1 MPPKKVKTTN
11 NNTVIN
17 FYEHKDIQSL
27 LPEYYNPHYDD
38 TQINL
43 PFRAGIISSSGGGK
57 TSWLLNFIAKSN
69 DTFGHIYV
77 CYKTME
83 PLYEFLEKKIGA
95 KYITFYTSLSQVPQ
109 PNEMPKDKQILLVF
123 DDMVN
128 ESDKAHQI
136 VKEYMIRGRKI
147 GKGVST
153 LYLSQSFFKIPKIVR
168 LQLNY
173 LIILKLS
180 SVRDLNLM
188 LSDFS
193 LGVDRDELA
202 MIYKDATKVKF
213 DFLKVDIDN
222 GDNNKK
228 FSKNWTD
235 FYHLDSDDEEDEGKE
250 EHK

>member
-1 MPPKKVKTTN
+1 MPPKKKQPEN
-11 NNTVIN
+11 NEMIN
-17 FYEHKDIQSL
+17 FYQHKEIQTM
-27 LPEYYNPHYDD
+27 LPEYYNPHYAD
-38 TQINL
+38 TQIQL
-43 PFRAGIISSSGGGK
+43 PFRAGIIASSGGGK
-57 TSWLLNFIAKSN
+57 TSFLLNLIAKTN
-69 DTFGHIYV
+69 DTWGHIFI
-77 CYKTME
+77 CYKTSE
-83 PLYEFLEKKIGA
+83 PLYEFLAKKIGS
-95 KYITFYTSLSQVPQ
+95 KNITFFTSLSQVPQ
-109 PNEMPKDKQILLVF
+109 PNELPKDKQILLVF

-153 LYLSQSFFKIPKIVR
+153 VYLSQSFFKIPKLVR

-193 LGVDRDELA
+193 LGVDRNELA
-202 MIYKDATKVKF
+202 MIYKDATKKKF

-222 GDNNKK
+222 PDNNKK
-228 FSKNWTD
+228 FSRNWTG
-235 FYHLDSDDEEDEGKE
+235 FYTLDDDSDEEEG
-250 EHK
+250 

>member
-1 MPPKKVKTTN
+1 MPPKKKTSKETDN
-11 NNTVIN
+11 NKIIN
-17 FYEHKDIQSL
+17 FYEHKDIQQM
-27 LPEYYNPHYDD
+27 LPEYYNPHFAE
-38 TQINL
+38 TQIEI
-43 PFRAGIISSSGGGK
+43 PFRAGIIASSGGGK
-57 TSWLLNFIAKSN
+57 TQWLLNFIAKTN
-69 DTFGHIYV
+69 DTWGKIIV
-77 CYKTME
+77 VYKTSE
-83 PLYEFLEKKIGA
+83 PLYEFLAKKIGE
-95 KYITFYTSLSQVPQ
+95 KNIDFYTSLSQLPQ
-109 PNEMPKDKQILLVF
+109 PNEMPKDKQVLLIF

-168 LQLNY
+168 LQFTY

-193 LGVDRDELA
+193 LGVNRDELA

-228 FSKNWTD
+228 FSKNWTGFD
-235 FYHLDSDDEEDEGKE
+235 SLDSDSDDEET
-250 EHK
+250 